1 MSDRISR
8 SAYDAVVRRAPTYS
22 TAWRITRKDGA
33 VVSVTDH
40 SCPVTL
46 ADGFTYLVGV
56 AGLNSASTTEEG
68 VGNTDQDFVSAI
80 DESYISYEDV
90 RTGAYD
96 SASVVVTVFDNTNP
110 SGEPVLVRTGQLDI
124 VSHGKGQWRATLVG
138 VAKDLSVESG
148 RTLSPVCTH
157 ELGAGFE
164 EGNPLKCTVNLA
176 QHKDTVYTSIMSIDG
191 VGVALEK
198 AAMTAAG
205 VVETEYLLIDG
216 ADLET
221 PDGVSLSDISADF
234 FVNGSVRVTSGANEG
249 QSRKILSHGTLTAP
263 ATFTSLT
270 SNEIAIRV
278 YPAFDFPLEDNA
290 TVQVRPG
297 CNKRL
302 GNFSEE
308 GNCYYRFGNSHQF
321 NGDPLIPGSTSNL
334 GVKQQS

>member
-1 MSDRISR
+1 MSDRVQR

-33 VVSVTDH
+33 VISVTDH

-68 VGNTDQDFVSAI
+68 VGNTDQDFVSVI
-80 DESYISYEDV
+80 DEAYISYEDI
-90 RTGAYD
+90 RTGAFD
-96 SASVVVTVFDNTNP
+96 SSTVVVTVFDNTNP
-110 SGEPVLVRTGQLDI
+110 SGAPILVRTGQLGI
-124 VSHGKGQWRATLVG
+124 VSHGKGQWKATLVG
-138 VAKDLSVESG
+138 VAKGLSVESG
-148 RTLSPVCTH
+148 KTLSPLCSH

-176 QHKDTVYTSIMSIDG
+176 QHKDTVYASIMG
-191 VGVALEK
+191 VSTIPAER

-263 ATFTSLT
+263 ATFTTLT

-321 NGDPLIPGSTSNL
+321 NGDPLIPGSSSNL